1 MLNEYF
7 TPLTLFAY
15 PDCLPSLSDKTS
27 SRQPFLSQ
35 TNEGRLVEASHV
47 HDPAIFLDGLFPD
60 LTLPTTWM
68 NNTETLHGGIF
79 PEHFLVNTQHD
90 RHDSHIATL
99 SDTTTIA
106 APPTLETRPSSFSS
120 ATSPFPSFEGEGT
133 QLDGGV
139 HHYVAKS
146 LLSQNDLLTSPT
158 TDSKE
163 GEVMVSEKSMT
174 PTRMVLSEHS
184 QFLANKT
191 TVPSADELI
200 DTTNSFQ
207 SPGVSNAGSTNE
219 ISKNTDASTK
229 IWKCTW
235 PGCRSRTKF
244 GRQYEY
250 NRHMK
255 KHTKVNTIACPV
267 IYCHRQDSK
276 PFYRWDK
283 LFDHLKTGHAE
294 SELCRC
300 LVKGCMATNLPINL
314 LRLHATHHE
323 IDLSEYPDLLSSHD
337 FLKVFRSF
345 TMARKCDLKT
355 CKKWFSAT
363 ETSRIQEHI
372 LTHEETHRRRQQS
385 VIQRMGYDPIT
396 ARVRCP
402 MCCQTFE
409 TSEEFVPHLE
419 SAHLA
424 TNYEHWLS
432 FKQHVGS
439 DDPAAPKFI
448 WQRWTRQGGA
458 AEESYCQHCGGFSSS
473 QGDGWIDHHLQLL
486 KVSDTTK
493 IHRADILRLVPSFA
507 SHPVFES
514 DLPTVHLVSYPDY
527 TSLALPS
534 GDESFVKIAPT
545 LVAWSSME

>member
-1 MLNEYF
+1 MSTCQKKSDGQLKNSRDCFRFNPDLPNES
-7 TPLTLFAY
+7 LTLVGERKSAQT
-15 PDCLPSLSDKTS
+15 L
-27 SRQPFLSQ
+27 LSQ
-35 TNEGRLVEASHV
+35 TNEGLVVEASHV

-60 LTLPTTWM
+60 LTLPTWM

-79 PEHFLVNTQHD
+79 PEHFRVNTQHD
-90 RHDSHIATL
+90 HYDSHIATL

-120 ATSPFPSFEGEGT
+120 VFNPFSNFEGKGT
-133 QLDGGV
+133 WFDG
-139 HHYVAKS
+139 
-146 LLSQNDLLTSPT
+146 
-158 TDSKE
+158 DSKE
-163 GEVMVSEKSMT
+163 GEVMVSEKLMT
-174 PTRMVLSEHS
+174 PAPPPTRMVPSEHS
-184 QFLANKT
+184 QFLANET
-191 TVPSADELI
+191 TLPPADEFI
-200 DTTNSFQ
+200 DTTNGFQ
-207 SPGVSNAGSTNE
+207 SPGVPNTDSTNE
-219 ISKNTDASTK
+219 ISKNTDVSTK

-255 KHTKVNTIACPV
+255 KHTKANTIACPV

-283 LFDHLKTGHAE
+283 LFDHVKTAHAE

-300 LVKGCMATNLPINL
+300 LVNGCMATNLPLNL
-314 LRLHATHHE
+314 LRIHATHHE
-323 IDLSEYPDLLSSHD
+323 IDLSQYPDLLSSHD

-345 TMARKCDLKT
+345 TMARKCDLKI
-355 CKKWFSAT
+355 CKRWFSAT

-402 MCCQTFE
+402 MCRQTFE

-424 TNYEHWLS
+424 TDYEHWLS

-439 DDPAAPKFI
+439 DDPAALRFI
-448 WQRWTRQGGA
+448 WQRWTGQGGG
-458 AEESYCQHCGGFSSS
+458 AEEPYCQHCGGFSSS

-486 KVSDTTK
+486 KVSDIIK

-514 DLPTVHLVSYPDY
+514 DLPTVHRISYSNY

-534 GDESFVKIAPT
+534 GDESFV
-545 LVAWSSME
+545 